1 MFDDIGEIIILL
13 VAGLWSGILI
23 SWLYWRVRINNLE
36 DIIGNLRTT
45 TDAKDVDVS
54 ELKTLLHEQETKVNV
69 LQDQMQQKEEV
80 NLNLMSKNV
89 FQEKSINDLKKD
101 YTTLQRLN
109 QEFGARIEKAE
120 IRVEELNTS
129 LKEREIMINTLKTRM
144 ELMQDNL
151 TIIPGIGP
159 KVSTL
164 LRTAKIDT
172 FNKLA
177 ATSVRKILEI
187 LEAENPNLLR
197 LIDPI
202 NWPDQARLA
211 ASGNLDSLLNT

>member
-1 MFDDIGEIIILL
+1 MFDDIVEIIILL

-54 ELKTLLHEQETKVNV
+54 ELKILLHEQETIVNV
-69 LQDQMQQKEEV
+69 LKDQMEQKEEA

-89 FQEKSINDLKKD
+89 IQEKSINDLKKD
-101 YTTLQRLN
+101 YTTLLRLN
-109 QEFGARIEKAE
+109 QEFGTRIEKAE
-120 IRVEELNTS
+120 IRVEELITS
-129 LKEREIMINTLKTRM
+129 LKERENLINTLKTRM

-177 ATSVRKILEI
+177 ATRVRKIMEI
-187 LEAENPNLLR
+187 LEAANPNLLR
-197 LIDPI
+197 LIDPT

-211 ASGNLDSLLNT
+211 ASGNLDPLSNT

>member
-36 DIIGNLRTT
+36 DIIGNLHTT
-45 TDAKDVDVS
+45 TDAKDINVS
-54 ELKTLLHEQETKVNV
+54 ELKTLLHEQETIVNV
-69 LQDQMQQKEEV
+69 LKNQMQQKEEAA
-80 NLNLMSKNV
+80 LNLMSKNV
-89 FQEKSINDLKKD
+89 LQEKSINDLKKD
-101 YTTLQRLN
+101 HTTLQSLN
-109 QEFGARIEKAE
+109 QELGARIEKAE
-120 IRVEELNTS
+120 TRLEELNAS
-129 LKEREIMINTLKTRM
+129 LLERENAINTLKTRM

-151 TIIPGIGP
+151 TIIPGVGP

-177 ATSVRKILEI
+177 ATSVKKIIEV

-197 LIDPI
+197 LIDPTK
-202 NWPDQARLA
+202 WPDQARLA
-211 ASGNLDSLLNT
+211 ASGNLDSPSNT